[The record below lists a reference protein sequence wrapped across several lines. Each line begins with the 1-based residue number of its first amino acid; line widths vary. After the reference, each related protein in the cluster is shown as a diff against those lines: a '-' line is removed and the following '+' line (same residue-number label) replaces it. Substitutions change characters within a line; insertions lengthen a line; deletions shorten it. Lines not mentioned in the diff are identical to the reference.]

1 MLISSSPP
9 PSPIKYLGWPP
20 LHRRHNYEQSQQ
32 TKSSIEHERCKNQHY
47 PLGSVNLVRK
57 YKIKTGHF
65 KAALFSCIFYIA
77 KGSNQDSER
86 IFSYKSARKAFWAQ
100 TCLPK
105 AFPAYV
111 SSKLYKVFA
120 TTVNVSVKLVH
131 CWCQATCPPIHT
143 HTHTQTHTHT
153 SGQCLLKN
161 SFLADVFSEE
171 TNIDTCS
178 LHEMHP
184 AYG

>member
-1 MLISSSPP
+1 MRRYLVFCTGKAYMLISSSPP

-32 TKSSIEHERCKNQHY
+32 TKSSIEHERCKNHW
-47 PLGSVNLVRK
+47 GSVNLVRK
-57 YKIKTGHF
+57 YKIKTDHF

-100 TCLPK
+100 TGLPK

-143 HTHTQTHTHT
+143 HTHT
-153 SGQCLLKN
+153 SGQCLLKT
-161 SFLADVFSEE
+161 VF
-171 TNIDTCS
+171 
-178 LHEMHP
+178 
-184 AYG
+184 

>member
-120 TTVNVSVKLVH
+120 TTVNSVSRKYIAGVKQH
-131 CWCQATCPPIHT
+131 APPYTHT
-143 HTHTQTHTHT
+143 HTHKHTHTHPDNA
-153 SGQCLLKN
+153 C
-161 SFLADVFSEE
+161 
-171 TNIDTCS
+171 
-178 LHEMHP
+178 
-184 AYG
+184 